1 MHNVQGS
8 GVQGG
13 LRLAYVANFKSKLLT
28 IVIVLEDRNLFV
40 GFSHPIHHVFL
51 VGELHHMRASMAEYS
66 LPRTL
71 LVLFVSD
78 VSIL

>member
-13 LRLAYVANFKSKLLT
+13 LRLAYVANFFFFQVDAISNDCT
-28 IVIVLEDRNLFV
+28 VQEDRKRFV
-40 GFSHPIHHVFL
+40 GFSHPIHHVFV

-66 LPRTL
+66 LPRTMPI
-71 LVLFVSD
+71 LFF
-78 VSIL
+78 